1 MKFYGLKNKNT
12 GNVLNVELEVET
24 EITDWGCSVETTIDF
39 NFEVEATDET
49 LPWLVT
55 NKAVVLDVLNNGNN
69 FNRDFDLSY
78 PYFGSL
84 KVEDYEIAEFDI

>member
-12 GNVLNVELEVET
+12 GNVLNVELEVSHRSLDYNDY
-24 EITDWGCSVETTIDF
+24 EIEIEYNFVTDP
-39 NFEVEATDET
+39 TDDA

-55 NKAVVLDVLNNGNN
+55 NEAVVLDVLNNVYNC
-69 FNRDFDLSY
+69 NRNFDLSY

-84 KVEDYEIAEFDI
+84 KVEDYEIAEFNI